1 MSDIFKKLKG
11 ISFGLGALQEEADE
25 LLSELKLA
33 FRFDCVYSD
42 ADLEQLLVDLE
53 FVRRDVK
60 KFFGID
66 EGEEKKLS
74 SSESIWVSS
83 HWINDWAESL
93 VGCMSVP
100 AIRFQIRAMLE
111 DIRVSCEKK

>member
-74 SSESIWVSS
+74 SSESTWVSS
-83 HWINDWAESL
+83 HWINDWAVGF
-93 VGCMSVP
+93 VGCLTYQEASL
-100 AIRFQIRAMLE
+100 QIRAMLE
-111 DIRVSCEKK
+111 DIKVACEK